1 MGLAILT
8 AQGMAEKG
16 GLGARVSGEPD
27 AGMGTRRLRLLVVE
41 DEAIP
46 ALLMEQ
52 TLTALGYEVCD
63 IADSE
68 SSALQAVE
76 QHRPDLILMDIRLA
90 EGSDGID
97 TAAKARARYGVP
109 SLFMTAHSD
118 PATRARAEGAKPVG
132 FLLKPYS
139 REQVQETLA
148 RAVERLRE
156 N

>member
-1 MGLAILT
+1 MGLAILAT
-8 AQGMAEKG
+8 QSMAGKG
-16 GLGARVSGEPD
+16 GLGTLVSGEPGGTL
-27 AGMGTRRLRLLVVE
+27 ATRRLRLLVVE

-97 TAAKARARYGVP
+97 TATKARTHYGVP

-118 PATRARAEGAKPVG
+118 PATRARAESAKPLG

-148 RAVERLRE
+148 RAVERLGE